1 MTMFRCGGQI
11 VCAHFVCCFLLLV
24 FRHGSSLSVRGGV
37 PVFQD
42 FPEGVAASDGTAVVD
57 DDPWAPVTQAIN
69 DYHMQDFAV
78 VVTNSSG
85 VQYLYEKGNIS
96 YTDTVM
102 NVASTTKWVSGTM
115 IMRVVASG
123 ALRLNDYCHTFFP
136 WWTRDS
142 SDPRS
147 RVQLKHLLS
156 FTSGYYQL
164 TYGASV
170 PCFRNASMDY
180 LACVRELY
188 ETVELRWEPGTVWD
202 YSSLHLKIAG
212 GMAVAASGR
221 SIRELL
227 EETLAELGMTNS
239 YYDMGQNPELAGSLW
254 TTGEDYNKFLESMY
268 LHRVLPAE
276 IVKEMESDHTPSPV
290 VKASK
295 KSWGLGMAVGHYSFA
310 NWLEC
315 WGSLPEPQPFRLECY
330 EKSIH
335 TSPGVFGYWPLIDRF
350 NNYWMQIVY
359 NGPPIIGCIDGWVA
373 RGVIKPVVDAVMGD
387 EKFIPGRKLDIEL
400 EKKRLGELLNLDLL
414 AQWPN

>member
-1 MTMFRCGGQI
+1 VLIQSVYFVPYLVIFPFTSPGGFGGLEGP
-11 VCAHFVCCFLLLV
+11 AARYTSRTWTAFNSGFD
-24 FRHGSSLSVRGGV
+24 SDSLTTK
-37 PVFQD
+37 PLD
-42 FPEGVAASDGTAVVD
+42 
-57 DDPWAPVTQAIN
+57 
-69 DYHMQDFAV
+69 
-78 VVTNSSG
+78 
-85 VQYLYEKGNIS
+85 
-96 YTDTVM
+96 
-102 NVASTTKWVSGTM
+102 VASTTKWVSGTM

-254 TTGEDYNKFLESMY
+254 TTG
-268 LHRVLPAE
+268 A
-276 IVKEMESDHTPSPV
+276 
-290 VKASK
+290 
-295 KSWGLGMAVGHYSFA
+295 
-310 NWLEC
+310 
-315 WGSLPEPQPFRLECY
+315 
-330 EKSIH
+330 
-335 TSPGVFGYWPLIDRF
+335 
-350 NNYWMQIVY
+350 
-359 NGPPIIGCIDGWVA
+359 
-373 RGVIKPVVDAVMGD
+373 
-387 EKFIPGRKLDIEL
+387 
-400 EKKRLGELLNLDLL
+400 
-414 AQWPN
+414 

>member
-1 MTMFRCGGQI
+1 MNAGVLFKKLNTKAA
-11 VCAHFVCCFLLLV
+11 VTEFLGTGALTLV
-24 FRHGSSLSVRGGV
+24 VALVTSSLSTLSRGQQAVGV
-37 PVFQD
+37 GAAVLTLILTGLKSSGANYNPVISLSLLLLGKITLGRGILYLCSQVAGALTGGALARALVGSAGRLRDPSFLLSPPILCMESFFSFALVLLVLHASVSSGAQANGRNQH
-42 FPEGVAASDGTAVVD
+42 FAGAIAVFVSVAAALGAS
-57 DDPWAPVTQAIN
+57 
-69 DYHMQDFAV
+69 
-78 VVTNSSG
+78 
-85 VQYLYEKGNIS
+85 
-96 YTDTVM
+96 M
-102 NVASTTKWVSGTM
+102 NPA
-115 IMRVVASG
+115 VASG

-254 TTGEDYNKFLESMY
+254 TTG
-268 LHRVLPAE
+268 A
-276 IVKEMESDHTPSPV
+276 
-290 VKASK
+290 
-295 KSWGLGMAVGHYSFA
+295 
-310 NWLEC
+310 
-315 WGSLPEPQPFRLECY
+315 
-330 EKSIH
+330 
-335 TSPGVFGYWPLIDRF
+335 
-350 NNYWMQIVY
+350 
-359 NGPPIIGCIDGWVA
+359 
-373 RGVIKPVVDAVMGD
+373 
-387 EKFIPGRKLDIEL
+387 
-400 EKKRLGELLNLDLL
+400 
-414 AQWPN
+414 